1 MLTPEQKR
9 NIPTELVDLYA
20 DLGEFILR
28 DIARRIAEGAKITE
42 TAEFQLYRARSLGL
56 SAKEI
61 AAKIAEIN
69 GLSAEIVEKL
79 IRSAAEQSDE
89 FDKRRL
95 AADGNVSI
103 PLNENEQLHKLIAA
117 QIKETNGKCEN
128 LTNTL
133 GFADHDILGRVYYL
147 SLTDMYRK
155 ELDAAHMKVVTG
167 ATDYTTAIRQ
177 AVNKLAASG
186 VRTIDYESG
195 TSRSV
200 EAAVRTALMTSVSHV
215 AHSISEQN
223 GEEFGANGWEMS
235 AHSGARPSH
244 AIYQGRQYTQK
255 EYEQKIKP
263 LLSEPNCRHDVYPI
277 ILGVSTP
284 VYTDE
289 ELQNIDPPP
298 FTYEG
303 KRYTAYEA
311 QQQMRKMER
320 AMRKQ
325 KNRCIVADAA
335 GDKEGFTTASIKL
348 RRQKDIYE
356 DFCRKAG
363 SFTQYERTIV
373 GGYDRRLSG
382 KTGAVTRKARA
393 FEKAQMRLDS
403 NIEKVYNYIGDEHL
417 FASHFSDGKLDLK
430 SARKEYDSFLNS
442 SVPKS
447 HMKLLKQYSYGA
459 RFVETDN
466 PDITMGYSGS
476 KDIFVYNPSNTQLAN
491 YDLNMSLTHE
501 IAHRI
506 DNKVFHSDKNKAFSE
521 AVAEYRDIVD
531 CQVVADKIMKSDVLR
546 YNAPLQDILSAI
558 TEGEIPL
565 IAGHEPDYWHKS
577 GKKQKEIFANLFT
590 LECFGD
596 TDGLEFVKSELPKV
610 YTAFTAM
617 ITKQL
622 GE

>member
-1 MLTPEQKR
+1 
-9 NIPTELVDLYA
+9 
-20 DLGEFILR
+20 
-28 DIARRIAEGAKITE
+28 
-42 TAEFQLYRARSLGL
+42 
-56 SAKEI
+56 
-61 AAKIAEIN
+61 
-69 GLSAEIVEKL
+69 
-79 IRSAAEQSDE
+79 
-89 FDKRRL
+89 
-95 AADGNVSI
+95 
-103 PLNENEQLHKLIAA
+103 
-117 QIKETNGKCEN
+117 
-128 LTNTL
+128 
-133 GFADHDILGRVYYL
+133 
-147 SLTDMYRK
+147 
-155 ELDAAHMKVVTG
+155 
-167 ATDYTTAIRQ
+167 
-177 AVNKLAASG
+177 
-186 VRTIDYESG
+186 
-195 TSRSV
+195 
-200 EAAVRTALMTSVSHV
+200 
-215 AHSISEQN
+215 
-223 GEEFGANGWEMS
+223 
-235 AHSGARPSH
+235 
-244 AIYQGRQYTQK
+244 
-255 EYEQKIKP
+255 
-263 LLSEPNCRHDVYPI
+263 
-277 ILGVSTP
+277 
-284 VYTDE
+284 
-289 ELQNIDPPP
+289 
-298 FTYEG
+298 
-303 KRYTAYEA
+303 
-311 QQQMRKMER
+311 
-320 AMRKQ
+320 
-325 KNRCIVADAA
+325 
-335 GDKEGFTTASIKL
+335 
-348 RRQKDIYE
+348 
-356 DFCRKAG
+356 
-363 SFTQYERTIV
+363 
-373 GGYDRRLSG
+373 
-382 KTGAVTRKARA
+382 
-393 FEKAQMRLDS
+393 MRLDS